1 VGVVTAVRGV
11 HLSRAGSLEAIDRG
25 KRELVESLPSSGW
38 AILNADDPRV
48 AAMAAHTAAGTLA
61 YGFDA
66 RADVGA
72 EQVVSHGPDGMSF
85 RLRLPDE
92 GVDVRTPV
100 LGRHGVHNA
109 LAAAAVATCLGLDGA
124 SIAQGLSREVV
135 LAHRSR
141 LVAVG
146 GWTILDDTYNAS
158 PDTVV
163 AALDLL
169 ADLPGRHVAVLG
181 EMLELGDETDVGH
194 RRVGAHAARRS
205 DHLVVVGEAAAGIA
219 DGARAAGMPGDA
231 VVEVADRD
239 SALVHLLS
247 ELRPGD
253 SVLLKASRGVALDLL
268 VEELLRAGGGG
279 TSA

>member
-1 VGVVTAVRGV
+1 
-11 HLSRAGSLEAIDRG
+11 
-25 KRELVESLPSSGW
+25 
-38 AILNADDPRV
+38 
-48 AAMAAHTAAGTLA
+48 
-61 YGFDA
+61 
-66 RADVGA
+66 
-72 EQVVSHGPDGMSF
+72 
-85 RLRLPDE
+85 
-92 GVDVRTPV
+92 
-100 LGRHGVHNA
+100 
-109 LAAAAVATCLGLDGA
+109 
-124 SIAQGLSREVV
+124 
-135 LAHRSR
+135 
-141 LVAVG
+141 VAVG

-181 EMLELGDETDVGH
+181 EMLELGDETDEGH

-205 DHLVVVGEAAAGIA
+205 DRLVVVGAAAAGIA

-239 SALVHLLS
+239 SALVHLLG

-253 SVLLKASRGVALDLL
+253 SVLLKASRGIALDLL